1 MKKIIILSLLT
12 IFIFA
17 SCDKIEKPYRIEE
30 EVIDYVDTPDFPAL
44 DIDHVIQKILIEEY
58 TGHKCSNCPRGHK
71 AIANMKTT
79 MGDTLVVLAIHAT
92 KLSEPDSANFTDDC
106 NIGYTNDYR
115 TEAGNNYAE
124 LFVTGGIP
132 AAVFNR
138 TEINGIYGQSA
149 YGNWGDIANGIER
162 KQPDL
167 AIQIIPVFNKKQD
180 TVYIFVKT
188 TLLNSMN
195 TNMNLCVLLSESGIV
210 SPQANITSSIGTIPN
225 ICEYTH
231 NHMLRENISPILGS
245 VLNISSAGESQ
256 LNVYA
261 LPVSSKWI
269 ISHCDIVAFVYDT
282 DTQKVLQAEECSF
295 YTPET
300 NN

>member
-44 DIDHVIQKILIEEY
+44 DLDHVIHKILIEEY
-58 TGHKCSNCPRGHK
+58 TGHKCINCPKGHK
-71 AIANMKTT
+71 ALNNIKSL
-79 MGDTLVVLAIHAT
+79 MGDTVVLLAIHAT
-92 KLSEPDSANFTDDC
+92 SLSEPDTISSDC
-106 NIGYTNDYR
+106 NIGYINDYR

-124 LFVTGGIP
+124 QFVTGGIP

-138 TEINGIYGQSA
+138 TDINGIYGQSD
-149 YGNWGDIANGIER
+149 YDNWADIAYAIER
-162 KQPDL
+162 TQADL

-180 TVYIFVKT
+180 TVFIFVKT
-188 TLLNSMN
+188 TLLNTMN
-195 TNMNLCVLLSESGIV
+195 ANMNLCVLLSESGII
-210 SPQANITSSIGTIPN
+210 SPQRNSDPTIGTIPN

-245 VLNISSAGESQ
+245 TLRISAAEESQ

>member
-12 IFIFA
+12 IFVFA

-30 EVIDYVDTPDFPAL
+30 EVIDNVDTPDFPEL
-44 DIDHVIQKILIEEY
+44 DLDHVIQKILIEEY
-58 TGHKCSNCPRGHK
+58 TGHLCINCPKGHK
-71 AIANMKTT
+71 ALNNIKTM
-79 MGDTLVVLAIHAT
+79 MGDTVVLLAIHAT
-92 KLSEPDSANFTDDC
+92 NQSEPDTNSTDC
-106 NIGYTNDYR
+106 NIGFINDYR
-115 TEAGNNYAE
+115 TEAGNNYE
-124 LFVTGGIP
+124 KLFNISPLP

-149 YGNWGDIANGIER
+149 YGNWADIANGIER

-180 TVYIFVKT
+180 TVFIFVKT
-188 TLLNSMN
+188 TLLNTMN
-195 TNMNLCVLLSESGIV
+195 ANMNLCVLLSESGIV
-210 SPQANITSSIGTIPN
+210 SPQWNSDPTIGTVPI

-245 VLNISSAGESQ
+245 ALRISAAEECQ

-269 ISHCDIVAFVYDT
+269 ISHCDIVAFVYNT

>member
-30 EVIDYVDTPDFPAL
+30 DVVDIVDTPDFPEL
-44 DIDHVIQKILIEEY
+44 DLDHVIHRILIEEY
-58 TGHKCSNCPRGHK
+58 TGHLCYNCPKGHK
-71 AIANMKTT
+71 ALNNIKSI
-79 MGDTLVVLAIHAT
+79 MGDTVVLLAIHA
-92 KLSEPDSANFTDDC
+92 KELSEPDTNSIDC
-106 NIGYTNDYR
+106 NIGFINDYR
-115 TEAGNNYAE
+115 TEAGNNYTE
-124 LFVTGGIP
+124 QFVTGGIP

-138 TEINGIYGQSA
+138 TEINGIYAQNETA
-149 YGNWGDIANGIER
+149 NWADIANEIER
-162 KQPDL
+162 TPADL
-167 AIQIIPVFNKKQD
+167 AIQIIPIFNKKQD
-180 TVYIFVKT
+180 TVFIFVKT
-188 TLLNSMN
+188 TLLNTVN
-195 TNMNLCVLLSESGIV
+195 ANMNLCVLLSESGIV
-210 SPQANITSSIGTIPN
+210 SPQRNSDPSIGTVPI

-245 VLNISSAGESQ
+245 ALRISAAEESQ

>member
-30 EVIDYVDTPDFPAL
+30 DVVDIVDTPDFPEL
-44 DIDHVIQKILIEEY
+44 DLDHVIHKILIEEY
-58 TGHKCSNCPRGHK
+58 TGHRCTNCPKGHK
-71 AIANMKTT
+71 ALNDIKTM
-79 MGDTLVVLAIHAT
+79 MGDTVVLLAIHAK
-92 KLSEPDSANFTDDC
+92 KLSEPDTINTDC
-106 NIGYTNDYR
+106 NIGYHINDYR

-124 LFVTGGIP
+124 LFVPGGIP

-138 TEINGIYGQSA
+138 TEINGIYAQNETA
-149 YGNWGDIANGIER
+149 NWADIAKEIER
-162 KQPDL
+162 TPADL

-180 TVYIFVKT
+180 TVFIFVKT
-188 TLLNSMN
+188 TLLNTLN
-195 TNMNLCVLLSESGIV
+195 ANMNLCVLLSESGIV
-210 SPQANITSSIGTIPN
+210 SPQRNSDPTIGTVPD

-245 VLNISSAGESQ
+245 ALRISAAEESQ

>member
-12 IFIFA
+12 IFVFA

-30 EVIDYVDTPDFPAL
+30 EVIDNVDTPDFPEL
-44 DIDHVIQKILIEEY
+44 DLDHVIHKILIEEY
-58 TGHKCSNCPRGHK
+58 TGHRCFNCPKGHK
-71 AIANMKTT
+71 VLNNIKSI
-79 MGDTLVVLAIHAT
+79 MGDTVVLLAIHAT
-92 KLSEPDSANFTDDC
+92 SLSEPDTINTDC
-106 NIGYTNDYR
+106 NIGYHINDYR

-124 LFVTGGIP
+124 QFVTGGIP

-138 TEINGIYGQSA
+138 TEINGIYAQNAPDSWA
-149 YGNWGDIANGIER
+149 EIVNEIER
-162 KQPDL
+162 TPADL

-180 TVYIFVKT
+180 TVFIFVKT
-188 TLLNSMN
+188 TLLNTMN
-195 TNMNLCVLLSESGIV
+195 ANMNLCVLLSESGIV
-210 SPQANITSSIGTIPN
+210 SPQRNSDPTIGTIPD

-245 VLNISSAGESQ
+245 AIRISAAEESQ

>member
-30 EVIDYVDTPDFPAL
+30 DVVDIVDTPDFPEL
-44 DIDHVIQKILIEEY
+44 DLDHVIQKILIEEY
-58 TGHKCSNCPRGHK
+58 TGHKCPNCPRGHK
-71 AIANMKTT
+71 ILNKIKNT
-79 MGDTLVVLAIHAT
+79 MGDTVVILAIHANRQ
-92 KLSEPDSANFTDDC
+92 SEPDSANFTTDC
-106 NIGYTNDYR
+106 NIGFINDYR
-115 TEAGNNYAE
+115 TEAGNNYA
-124 LFVTGGIP
+124 GIFGIGPLP

-138 TEINGIYGQSA
+138 TDINGIYGQSD
-149 YGNWGDIANGIER
+149 YDNWADIANAIER
-162 KQPDL
+162 TPADL

-180 TVYIFVKT
+180 TVFIFVKT
-188 TLLNSMN
+188 TLLNTMN
-195 TNMNLCVLLSESGIV
+195 ANMNLCVLLSESGIV
-210 SPQANITSSIGTIPN
+210 SPQKNSDPTIGTVPI

-245 VLNISSAGESQ
+245 ALRISAAEESQ

-269 ISHCDIVAFVYDT
+269 ISHFDIVAFVYDT

>member
-30 EVIDYVDTPDFPAL
+30 EVIDNVDTPDFPEL
-44 DIDHVIQKILIEEY
+44 DLDHVIQKILIEEY
-58 TGHKCSNCPRGHK
+58 TGHRCYNCPKGHEALNNIK
-71 AIANMKTT
+71 SI
-79 MGDTLVVLAIHAT
+79 MGDTVVLLAIHAT
-92 KLSEPDSANFTDDC
+92 SLSEPDTINTDC
-106 NIGYTNDYR
+106 NIGYHINDYR

-124 LFVTGGIP
+124 QFVTGGIP

-138 TEINGIYGQSA
+138 TEINGIYAQNAPDSWA
-149 YGNWGDIANGIER
+149 EIVNEIER
-162 KQPDL
+162 TPADL

-180 TVYIFVKT
+180 TVFIFVKT
-188 TLLNSMN
+188 TLLNTMN
-195 TNMNLCVLLSESGIV
+195 ANMNLCVLLSESGIV
-210 SPQANITSSIGTIPN
+210 SPQRNSDPTIGTIPD

-245 VLNISSAGESQ
+245 AIRISAAEESQ

>member
-30 EVIDYVDTPDFPAL
+30 DVVDIVDTPDFPEL
-44 DIDHVIQKILIEEY
+44 DLDHVIHKILIEEY
-58 TGHKCSNCPRGHK
+58 TGHLCYNCPKGHE
-71 AIANMKTT
+71 ALNNIKTM
-79 MGDTLVVLAIHAT
+79 MGDTVVLLAIHART
-92 KLSEPDSANFTDDC
+92 QSEPEDDNYTDC
-106 NIGYTNDYR
+106 NIGYINDYR

-124 LFVTGGIP
+124 RFVSLGLP

-138 TEINGIYGQSA
+138 TEINGIYEQNAPESWA
-149 YGNWGDIANGIER
+149 EIVNEIER
-162 KQPDL
+162 TPADL

-180 TVYIFVKT
+180 TVFIFVKT
-188 TLLNSMN
+188 TLLNTMN
-195 TNMNLCVLLSESGIV
+195 ANMNLCVLLSESGIV
-210 SPQANITSSIGTIPN
+210 SPQKNNTPKIGTVPD

-245 VLNISSAGESQ
+245 AIRISAAEESQ

-261 LPVSSKWI
+261 LPVSFKWI

>member
-12 IFIFA
+12 IFVFA

-30 EVIDYVDTPDFPAL
+30 EVIDNVDTPDFPEL
-44 DIDHVIQKILIEEY
+44 DLDHVFQKILIEEY
-58 TGHKCSNCPRGHK
+58 TGHLCINCPKGHK
-71 AIANMKTT
+71 ALNNIKTM
-79 MGDTLVVLAIHAT
+79 MGDTVVLLAIHAT
-92 KLSEPDSANFTDDC
+92 NQSEPDTNSTDC
-106 NIGYTNDYR
+106 NIGFINDYR
-115 TEAGNNYAE
+115 TEAGNNYE
-124 LFVTGGIP
+124 KLFNISPLP

-149 YGNWGDIANGIER
+149 YGNWADIANGIER

-180 TVYIFVKT
+180 TVFIFVKT
-188 TLLNSMN
+188 TLLNTMN
-195 TNMNLCVLLSESGIV
+195 ANMNLCVLLSESGIV
-210 SPQANITSSIGTIPN
+210 SPQKNSDPSIGTLPY

-245 VLNISSAGESQ
+245 ALRISATEESQ

>member
-30 EVIDYVDTPDFPAL
+30 DVVDIVDTPDFPEL
-44 DIDHVIQKILIEEY
+44 DLDHVIHKILIEEY
-58 TGHKCSNCPRGHK
+58 TGHLCINCPKGHK
-71 AIANMKTT
+71 ALNNIKSM
-79 MGDTLVVLAIHAT
+79 MGDTVVLLAIHAK
-92 KLSEPDSANFTDDC
+92 KLSEPDSNNTDC
-106 NIGYTNDYR
+106 NFGFINDYR
-115 TEAGNNYAE
+115 TEVGNNYTQ
-124 LFVTGGIP
+124 LFGIDQIP

-138 TEINGIYGQSA
+138 TDINGIYGQNSPDSWA
-149 YGNWGDIANGIER
+149 DIVNEIDRTPA
-162 KQPDL
+162 DL

-180 TVYIFVKT
+180 TVFIFVKT
-188 TLLNSMN
+188 TLLNTVN
-195 TNMNLCVLLSESGIV
+195 TNMNLCVLLSESGII
-210 SPQANITSSIGTIPN
+210 SPQKNSDPSIGTVPI

-245 VLNISSAGESQ
+245 TLRISAAEESQ

-261 LPVSSKWI
+261 LPISSKWI
-269 ISHCDIVAFVYDT
+269 ISHCNIVAFVYNT
-282 DTQKVLQAEECSF
+282 DTQNVLQVEECSF

>member
-12 IFIFA
+12 IFVFA

-30 EVIDYVDTPDFPAL
+30 EVIDNVDTPDFPEL
-44 DIDHVIQKILIEEY
+44 DLDHVIQKILIEEY
-58 TGHKCSNCPRGHK
+58 TGHLCINCPKGHK
-71 AIANMKTT
+71 ALNNIKTM
-79 MGDTLVVLAIHAT
+79 MGDTVVLLAIHAT
-92 KLSEPDSANFTDDC
+92 NQSEPDTNSTDC
-106 NIGYTNDYR
+106 NIGFINDYR
-115 TEAGNNYAE
+115 TEAGNNYE
-124 LFVTGGIP
+124 KLFNISPLP

-149 YGNWGDIANGIER
+149 YGNWADIANGIER

-180 TVYIFVKT
+180 TVFIFVKT
-188 TLLNSMN
+188 TLLNTMN
-195 TNMNLCVLLSESGIV
+195 ANMNLCVLLSESGIV
-210 SPQANITSSIGTIPN
+210 SPQKNSDPSIGTLPY

-245 VLNISSAGESQ
+245 ALRISAAEESQ